1 MKPPSRLIAGSVL
14 ALALASP
21 AGAVA
26 GAVPAFDR
34 LQAYWAG
41 IQDYSMTIE
50 AHEVLGD
57 ASGEAELHY
66 AFKRPDRARLD
77 VIKGVHS
84 GSTVVWDGGD
94 RVTAYKRFFSLIKI
108 HPDVHDDRITSLRG
122 NGIQTG
128 NLGDVLAC
136 FAAHRDALHQ
146 SPGPLIDGKATDE
159 ISLPYRNVDCPD
171 DSAADRGTVTLD
183 VIDIE
188 CDSGLVVMRKRYE
201 GNLVVER
208 WELSGYTINSG
219 LGDGDLR

>member
-1 MKPPSRLIAGSVL
+1 MSPPSRLIAGTFL

-34 LQAYWAG
+34 LQAFWAG
-41 IQDYSMTIE
+41 IQDYSMTID

-66 AFKRPDRARLD
+66 AFKRPDHARLD
-77 VIKGVHS
+77 VIRGAHS
-84 GSTVVWDGGD
+84 GSTVTWDGGD
-94 RVTAYKRFFSLIKI
+94 RVTAYKRIFSLFKI

-136 FAAHRDALHQ
+136 YAAHRDALRQ
-146 SPGPLIDGKATDE
+146 IPGPLIDGKPTDE
-159 ISLPYRNVDCPD
+159 ISLPYRDVTCPD
-171 DSAADRGTVTLD
+171 DSPTDRGTVTLD
-183 VIDIE
+183 VIDVE
-188 CDSGLVVMRKRYE
+188 RDTGLVVMRERYA
-201 GNLVVER
+201 GSLVVER
-208 WELSGYTINSG
+208 WELTGYKINSG
-219 LGDGDLR
+219 LDDSDLR